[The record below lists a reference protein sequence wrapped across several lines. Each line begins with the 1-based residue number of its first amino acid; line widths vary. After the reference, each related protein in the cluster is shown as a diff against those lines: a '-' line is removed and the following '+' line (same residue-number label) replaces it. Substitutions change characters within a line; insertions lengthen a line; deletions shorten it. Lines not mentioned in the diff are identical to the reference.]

1 LISANKY
8 FILEA
13 IQKIMKPQNLIKP
26 LFLGLSL
33 LLLFSLKAQ
42 QWPVAKAWIWHD
54 AQPWWVGTNFNPST
68 AINQLEFWQTDTFD
82 AKTIGKEL
90 KWSAGLGM
98 NVHRVYLHNLLWEQD
113 AQGFIER
120 LNVYLDIADR
130 HKLKTIFVLLDDVWH
145 PVPKLGKQ
153 PEPIPHLHNSGWVQA
168 PGATILGDLNRHDEL
183 EPYVKGIISAFA
195 DDERVIMWD
204 LYNEPDNVA
213 KGKGR
218 GPLEV
223 KNKKIYSLV
232 LLKKV
237 FGWAREVNPSQPLTS
252 GLWKGNSAQWGD
264 IKKLSTINQ
273 FMVENSDVISFHA
286 YDASLEKVERK
297 ISELKKYNRPLFCT
311 EYLAR
316 GLGNDFETLL
326 PLFKKEK
333 IGAVNWGLV
342 DGKTNTKYPWK
353 SWVIKFT
360 EEPDV
365 WHHDIFRADGTPYSN
380 EETRFIKKMLKKQ

>member
-1 LISANKY
+1 
-8 FILEA
+8 
-13 IQKIMKPQNLIKP
+13 MKPQNLIKP

-223 KNKKIYSLV
+223 KNKKIYSLA

>member
-1 LISANKY
+1 
-8 FILEA
+8 
-13 IQKIMKPQNLIKP
+13 MKPQNLIKP

-223 KNKKIYSLV
+223 KNKKIYSLA

-380 EETRFIKKMLKKQ
+380 EETRFIKKMLKK

>member
-1 LISANKY
+1 
-8 FILEA
+8 
-13 IQKIMKPQNLIKP
+13 MKPQNLIKP

-380 EETRFIKKMLKKQ
+380 EETRFIKKMLKK

>member
-223 KNKKIYSLV
+223 KNKKIYSLA

-380 EETRFIKKMLKKQ
+380 EETRFIKKMLKK